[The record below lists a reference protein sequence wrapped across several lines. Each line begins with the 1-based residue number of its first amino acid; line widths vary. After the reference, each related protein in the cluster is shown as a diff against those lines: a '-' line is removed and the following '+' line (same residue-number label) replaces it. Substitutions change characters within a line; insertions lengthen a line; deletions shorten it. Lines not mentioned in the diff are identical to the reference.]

1 MIIEKLKEIINNGFI
16 FNETETVVGLA
27 QINFI
32 STHYRKKKYY
42 TPQKRKYKKSS
53 ALDTCFSTKDFYK
66 NLNYFDLNVV

>member
-1 MIIEKLKEIINNGFI
+1 MILEKIKEIINNGFI
-16 FNETETVVGLA
+16 FSETETVVGLS

-32 STHYRKKKYY
+32 SMRSHKKKYY
-42 TPQKRKYKKSS
+42 TSPKRKYKKSS